1 MRIRN
6 VKPKPHT
13 AGIFAALT
21 TIVGIAAS
29 PELLNILPPKWSA
42 GVALAGVVLQAVT
55 KGIQHG
61 DTVLV
66 DRDEAAAAGFATP
79 KPEK

>member
-1 MRIRN
+1 MRTRN

-21 TIVGIAAS
+21 TIIGIAAS
-29 PELLNILPPKWSA
+29 PELLNILPPKVSA
-42 GVALAGVVLQAVT
+42 GVALGGVVLQAIT

-66 DRDEAAAAGFATP
+66 DRDEAVAVGFAKP
-79 KPEK
+79 KQ